1 VLSWFLPFSEWSEN
15 EVMRILSPDGRL
27 EAVLTQSNAGATTSF
42 KYRIYITIPG
52 TDFRGQES
60 LFVGDKLRNKSNHDL
75 PLIHWNESHELLI
88 SYDSAQVYQFKN
100 FWRSRQV
107 DNGMFVVRVSLIETG
122 GLIKLQ
128 EGRS

>member
-1 VLSWFLPFSEWSEN
+1 
-15 EVMRILSPDGRL
+15 MRILSPDGRL